1 MVYCHEKFKEQF
13 LSKAEQRDTML
24 KSEKF
29 KVKSFEELLQR
40 YLKLQDASKKLFKV
54 LLQKVCVCVC
64 VCVSFGVSWDN
75 KVYPLSHY
83 HYCFGPSNLI
93 S

>member
-13 LSKAEQRDTML
+13 LSKAEQRDAML

-40 YLKLQDASKKLFKV
+40 YLKLQEASKKLYKV
-54 LLQKVCVCVC
+54 
-64 VCVSFGVSWDN
+64 
-75 KVYPLSHY
+75 
-83 HYCFGPSNLI
+83 
-93 S
+93 